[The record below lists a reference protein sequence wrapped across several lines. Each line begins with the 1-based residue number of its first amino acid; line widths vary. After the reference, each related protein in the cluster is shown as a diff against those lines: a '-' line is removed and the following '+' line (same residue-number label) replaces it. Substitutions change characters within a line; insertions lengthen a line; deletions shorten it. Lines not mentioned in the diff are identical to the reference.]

1 MKHVLLMTR
10 NEGSDHIIEA
20 LMEHD
25 DVHVVLEVAGT
36 IEEKEIAERYAQ
48 LCKTKYRNQKNCRF
62 RKICKIVSINP
73 PIKLW

>member
-36 IEEKEIAERYAQ
+36 I
-48 LCKTKYRNQKNCRF
+48 
-62 RKICKIVSINP
+62 
-73 PIKLW
+73 

>member
-25 DVHVVLEVAGT
+25 DVHVVLEVAGAVDDAPACGELLDAEEHALNPRSRQAPAHSGAT
-36 IEEKEIAERYAQ
+36 IRRDLNI
-48 LCKTKYRNQKNCRF
+48 
-62 RKICKIVSINP
+62 
-73 PIKLW
+73 